1 MLGNEKYVVPEA
13 APKDRPFMFVVK
25 TVNED
30 IAEFAK
36 AIASSTFSTT
46 ILAAMGS

>member
-30 IAEFAK
+30 IAEFDDEGNEK
-36 AIASSTFSTT
+36 DSPF
-46 ILAAMGS
+46 